1 MAGFAR
7 FPRHRRRPQFVAG
20 DQMVA
25 AVEVYRPEKGGS
37 DGTLTVRIERADG
50 SPSGFNERRA
60 VHAAGPRSEE
70 IGVPID
76 TAKLRASQY
85 LLRMTL
91 EAPGGERVERVIR
104 SKSWSVDLRAE
115 GLRFRAVRDL
125 HLPHGPAGDPQDERG
140 QEQQPENR
148 LRTRGGS
155 GRRRQQPDHGRAS
168 LSIGAGTGHRDCR

>member
-1 MAGFAR
+1 MSGVTITSVPSVLMITRGKAWLDRALPTPPTAAR
-7 FPRHRRRPQFVAG
+7 RFVAG

-37 DGTLTVRIERADG
+37 DGTLTARIERADG

-91 EAPGGERVERVIR
+91 EAAGGERVERVIPFE
-104 SKSWSVDLRAE
+104 V
-115 GLRFRAVRDL
+115 V
-125 HLPHGPAGDPQDERG
+125 ER
-140 QEQQPENR
+140 
-148 LRTRGGS
+148 
-155 GRRRQQPDHGRAS
+155 
-168 LSIGAGTGHRDCR
+168 